1 MTCKTLGMS
10 APPEMA
16 VETHLHMQHGSKTS
30 TVFLSAHGEA
40 SWLLV
45 PISASLLSS
54 CTVKSENM
62 YP

>member
-1 MTCKTLGMS
+1 MS

-16 VETHLHMQHGSKTS
+16 VETHLHIQHGSKTS